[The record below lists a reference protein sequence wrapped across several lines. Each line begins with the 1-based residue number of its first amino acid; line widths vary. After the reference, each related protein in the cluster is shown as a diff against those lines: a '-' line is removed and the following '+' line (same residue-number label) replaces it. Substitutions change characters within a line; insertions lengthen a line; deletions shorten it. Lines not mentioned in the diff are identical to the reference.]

1 MSTST
6 GTITTSAGPLDV
18 QGLVGKIM
26 GAESSVLQPLTQQ
39 ASSYNSLISAY
50 GGLKSA
56 VSTYQTALNGISTS
70 TLNSQKAT
78 VVNNGSGGTTDP
90 FTADITPDDAT
101 KNKAQKLQSATVPAG
116 TIFNANDSLAIKI
129 GNNPPKFLTLAANS
143 TLSDL
148 RDKINAS
155 SLGATAS
162 ITTDNTGD
170 HLTIESNTAG
180 NAGVL
185 KIQANNSL
193 AGLAYDP
200 SSTTPSSMTQTQAA
214 RDASTAVS
222 GSYAVAV
229 QQLAQAQKITSTGF
243 PEGTQFGAGILAIK
257 TGNGSTTIIH
267 PTSNSVA
274 GLRDAI
280 NASNSGVTASIV
292 SDNDM
297 EHLVIAA
304 NESGTAN
311 MIKINGTGSYSAL
324 NFDPGGSYN
333 SPGVSTRQ
341 LFDSNNGDIT
351 LNVDGKTTAVALGS
365 GSMTLTDVRDAVN
378 SAKAGVTA
386 SISNDGTQDHLVLTP
401 DGKKT
406 TSPIALKGTG
416 DFASLSGN
424 SMGQLSAAQDAKLS
438 IDGVSVTSKS
448 NKVANAIAGVTLNL
462 TKVTADT
469 DNVSLSIANDTTG
482 ITKTAD
488 TFVSAYNTLVKAV
501 GDMTKQTPSTTPG
514 KTGKS
519 GPLASETAVQNML
532 SQMRSAVFS
541 NVSGGKD
548 ISSLSDVGISV
559 QKDGTLQVDAAKLN
573 AAATK
578 NFAGVANL
586 FTAGASKNPDGTN
599 DTSKTDSADGND
611 KKNIGILT
619 KLQTLVD
626 GFLADGGIIDS
637 KTKGLQASLRVNS
650 DRQTAIN
657 SRLSTKQDSYTN
669 QFNSLNGTLSSMA
682 STQSYLTQQL
692 SSLQKQTNG

>member
-39 ASSYNSLISAY
+39 ASSYNSLVSAY
-50 GGLKSA
+50 GSLKSS
-56 VSTYQTALNGISTS
+56 VSTYQTALNGLSTA
-70 TLNSQKAT
+70 TFNSQKAT
-78 VVNNGSGGTTDP
+78 VVNNGAGGTTDP

-101 KNKAQKLQSATVPAG
+101 KNLPQKLKSAGFPAG
-116 TIFNANDSLAIKI
+116 ATFKAEDSLAIKI
-129 GNNPPKFLTLAANS
+129 GNNPPKFLTLTADS
-143 TLSDL
+143 TLSEL
-148 RDKINAS
+148 RDKINSS
-155 SLGATAS
+155 SLGVTAS
-162 ITTDNTGD
+162 ITNDSTGD
-170 HLTIESNTAG
+170 HLTVASNTVG
-180 NAGVL
+180 NAGTV
-185 KIQANNSL
+185 KIQGNNSL
-193 AGLAYDP
+193 ASLAYDP
-200 SSTTPSSMTQTQAA
+200 SSPAPTTMTQTQAA
-214 RDASTAVS
+214 RDASSAVT

-243 PEGTQFGAGILAIK
+243 PEGTQFGVGILAIK
-257 TGNGSTTIIH
+257 TGNGSTTIVH
-267 PTSNSVA
+267 PTSNSVE

-292 SDNDM
+292 SDDNM
-297 EHLVIAA
+297 EHLVVAA
-304 NESGTAN
+304 NDTGAAN
-311 MIKINGTGSYSAL
+311 TIKITGTGSYSAL

-333 SPGVSTRQ
+333 SPGVSTGQ
-341 LFDSNNGDIT
+341 EFDPESGDIT
-351 LNVDGKTTAVALGS
+351 LNVDGKATNVALGS
-365 GSMTLTDVRDAVN
+365 GSMTLANVRDAVN
-378 SAKAGVTA
+378 NAKAGVTA
-386 SISNDGTQDHLVLTP
+386 TISNDGTQDHLVLTP
-401 DGKKT
+401 EGKKT
-406 TSPIALKGTG
+406 SSPIGLKGTG
-416 DFASLSGN
+416 DFTSLSGN

-462 TKVTADT
+462 AKVTTDT
-469 DNVSLSIANDTTG
+469 DNISLSIGNDTTG
-482 ITKTAD
+482 IAKTAD
-488 TFVSAYNTLVKAV
+488 TFVDAYNTVVKAI

-514 KTGKS
+514 KVGKS
-519 GPLASETAVQNML
+519 GPLASETAVQSML
-532 SQMRSAVFS
+532 SQMRSAMFS
-541 NVSGGKD
+541 SVSGGKG
-548 ISSLSDVGISV
+548 ISTLSDVGISV

-586 FTAGASKNPDGTN
+586 FTAGASKNPDGTD
-599 DTSKTDSADGND
+599 DTSKTDGADGGGKSNV
-611 KKNIGILT
+611 GILT
-619 KLQTLVD
+619 KLQTLVN
-626 GFLADGGIIDS
+626 GFLADGGIIDT

-692 SSLQKQTNG
+692 SSLQKQSNG